1 MQRVFFMSLLTINI
15 FLESREEF
23 FENNQEA
30 LDRAK
35 GIEEL
40 EIHLGEKGECYE
52 QYCSFLNN
60 TMSKYVIF
68 YNEKNILGLDR
79 IKEALRVLN
88 NTDEDILS
96 QKVMK
101 ENSEADMY
109 KTGGMNPNP
118 FYFGRYIFKT
128 ETLKKIVIEEKEIPF
143 FTDKIVLALTRE
155 KEQIPVVKA
164 MENYTE
170 EGLEKQA
177 RYYLKPYD
185 ENWYIPYFRDF
196 ALPCARKGELT
207 PTEQRLFVHMILRRF
222 YMNQNERNK
231 FVLSDEQ
238 VDVFFDQVRELTRY
252 IDDVYLIETRKRQG
266 FVKFFAYL
274 LLKEKYGKEPEFEV
288 RTGSADSKK
297 LEYLFGENIY
307 DVDCLKARIKAINYK
322 EEHLVIDGE
331 IIADYCLDHIEE
343 DFEVLVN
350 GEKCEWV
357 NTELYNLDAFF
368 GRTVHRYTAF
378 QFEIAKKDL
387 DKKTGIQF
395 KGHLKGKE
403 ITIPLQFHRKVSA
416 RLERSH
422 WSYWTFED
430 KIITFS
436 SETIWIDDLVPKKK
450 FILETGLIAKM
461 LFKEK
466 SSKRIEAVCLRLLY
480 WISRKHYRK
489 KENWV
494 FFDKLYKA
502 GDNGEYLFSYC
513 ARNCPDVNS
522 YYIVTKE
529 SLDYKRLKKKYRRH
543 ILVFG
548 SLRQKLVLLNTQIVF
563 ATHAGVWP
571 YCGFKGLQ
579 RFLKNL
585 LNAEIVCIQH
595 GLTIQNIA
603 QYQNRLKDNT
613 HMYFCASKYEIAGLN
628 RKVYGYQKGELRL
641 TGCPRYDGL
650 KNNDQKQILI
660 APTWRRNIV
669 ITGNAF
675 GTSKE
680 YNPEFKHT
688 KYFEIYNRLINDQRL
703 LAAAEQNGYK
713 IVFLIHPTLSS
724 QVDDY
729 DKNDYTSIIPAVS
742 EVSYEKMLTESSLMV
757 TDYSGIQ
764 FDFAYMKKPILYYH
778 PNELPPQYEEG
789 IYKYDTMGFGPI
801 VEEYDR
807 LIESL
812 CEMIKNGCIM
822 ERKYLD
828 RVEDFFQY
836 TDHSNCERI
845 VKEIRDW
852 KGYQR

>member
-1 MQRVFFMSLLTINI
+1 MNFHAEVLIMGILTINI
-15 FLESREEF
+15 FLENKDEF
-23 FENNQEA
+23 
-30 LDRAK
+30 
-35 GIEEL
+35 L
-40 EIHLGEKGECYE
+40 EINKSEIEKAKAIEKLEIRLGEMGECYE
-52 QYCSFLNN
+52 QYCSFLDS
-60 TMSKYVIF
+60 TESKYVIF
-68 YNEKNILGLDR
+68 YNDKNLLNMDKMRKVLRIL
-79 IKEALRVLN
+79 EN
-88 NTDEDILS
+88 NEEELLS
-96 QKVMK
+96 QNVVK
-101 ENSEADMY
+101 ENRDSDIY
-109 KTGGMNPNP
+109 KTGGMSPNP
-118 FYFGRYIFKT
+118 FYFERYIFKT
-128 ETLKKIVIEEKEIPF
+128 DSLRKISIKNKEF
-143 FTDKIVLALTRE
+143 FEDEIVLNLTRE
-155 KEQIPVVKA
+155 KEDIPVVEA
-164 MENYTE
+164 MEVNTE

-177 RYYLKPYD
+177 RYYQKQYD
-185 ENWYIPYFRDF
+185 ERWYIPYFKDF
-196 ALPCARKGELT
+196 ALPYAKRGDLT
-207 PTEQRLFVHMILRRF
+207 PTEQRLFVHMILRHF

-231 FVLSDEQ
+231 FVLNEEQ
-238 VDVFFDQVRELTRY
+238 VDIFFEQVREMIRC

-274 LLKEKYGKEPEFEV
+274 LLKEKYGKEPEFEA
-288 RTGSADSKK
+288 REIPKGI
-297 LEYLFGENIY
+297 EYLFGENVY
-307 DVDCLKARIKAINYK
+307 DINCLKARVKAINYQN
-322 EEHLVIDGE
+322 ERLILDGE
-331 IIADYCLDHIEE
+331 IIGDYCLGDIAN
-343 DFEVLVN
+343 DFIVLVN
-350 GEKCEWV
+350 GEKCAWQ
-357 NTELYNLDAFF
+357 NTGLYNSDAFF
-368 GRTVHRYTAF
+368 GRIAHHYTAF
-378 QFEIAKKDL
+378 QFEIEKKDL
-387 DKKTGIQF
+387 VKKIGIQF
-395 KGHLKGKE
+395 KGNLKGKE
-403 ITIPLQFHRKVSA
+403 ITIPIQFHRKVSS

-436 SETIWIDDLVPKKK
+436 DETIWIKDLIPRKKK
-450 FILETGLIAKM
+450 ILEIGLITKM

-466 SSKRIEAVCLRLLY
+466 SKKRISAAVLRGLY
-480 WISRKHYRK
+480 WISRKHYLQK
-489 KENWV
+489 DNWV

-502 GDNGEYLFSYC
+502 GDNGEYLFNYC
-513 ARNCPDVNS
+513 VENCPDVNS
-522 YYIVTKE
+522 YYIITKE
-529 SLDYKRLKKKYRRH
+529 SLDYKRLKKKYGKH
-543 ILVFG
+543 ILIFG
-548 SLRQKLVLLNTQIVF
+548 SLRQKLVLLNTQIIF

-579 RFLKNL
+579 GFLKNL

-613 HMYFCASKYEIAGLN
+613 HMYFCASKYEITNLEQ
-628 RKVYGYQKGELRL
+628 KSYGYQKDELRL

-650 KNNDQKQILI
+650 INNDQKQILI

-688 KYFEIYNRLINDQRL
+688 KYFEIYNRLINDRRL
-703 LAAAEQNGYK
+703 LDVAEQKGYK

-778 PNELPPQYEEG
+778 PHELPPQYEEG

-801 VEEYDR
+801 VEEYDS
-807 LIESL
+807 LIENL
-812 CEMIKNGCIM
+812 CETIKNGCKM

-828 RVEDFFQY
+828 RIEDFFQY

-845 VKEIRDW
+845 IKEIREW